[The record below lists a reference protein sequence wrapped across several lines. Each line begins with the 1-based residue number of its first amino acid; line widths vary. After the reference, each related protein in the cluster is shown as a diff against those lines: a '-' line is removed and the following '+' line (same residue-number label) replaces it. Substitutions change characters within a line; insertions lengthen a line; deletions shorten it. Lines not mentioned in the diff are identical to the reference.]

1 MLTKQAQRYLQK
13 TAFFA
18 VAPFKAGDEDYI
30 SSKAYAKEYFNSL
43 AGSTLGML
51 PGLALATTGVNN
63 PKMFVPALGLAAV
76 GAVTG
81 GIRSTNKSRAQYNK
95 PAYSV
100 SEYLARAT
108 GSALGGA
115 VVPLAGSVLMD
126 YSLRKSFEP
135 DDIKSKRKN

>member
-1 MLTKQAQRYLQK
+1 
-13 TAFFA
+13 
-18 VAPFKAGDEDYI
+18 
-30 SSKAYAKEYFNSL
+30 
-43 AGSTLGML
+43 
-51 PGLALATTGVNN
+51 
-63 PKMFVPALGLAAV
+63 MFVPALGLAAV